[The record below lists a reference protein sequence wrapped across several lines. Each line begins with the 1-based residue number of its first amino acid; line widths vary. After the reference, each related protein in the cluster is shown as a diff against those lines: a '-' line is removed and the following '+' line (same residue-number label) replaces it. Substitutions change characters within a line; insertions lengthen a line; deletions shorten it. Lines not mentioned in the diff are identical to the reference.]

1 MRYWDDSMRPL
12 YTLPEPEGKRVQLEF
27 YSILLSDILSHK
39 VGGFADH
46 VNAQIVHADD
56 ACIRLEVGHRNAL
69 PSEEFAVEITLC
81 LEREPSKLANNVK
94 VELRPLGWA
103 PSGRKRQA
111 RYEELTRVLH
121 SYLMPHSVSDVPVSA
136 A

>member
-1 MRYWDDSMRPL
+1 MQYWDGSIRPL
-12 YTLPEPEGKRVQLEF
+12 YKLPEPEANRVQLEF
-27 YSILLSDILSHK
+27 CSVLLGDILSHK

-46 VNAQIVHADD
+46 VNARIVHADD
-56 ACIRLEVGHRNAL
+56 ACIQLEVGRRHVL

-81 LEREPSKLANNVK
+81 FESAPSAFANNVK

-103 PSGRKRQA
+103 PSERKRQA

-121 SYLMPHSVSDVPVSA
+121 SYLMPHNVSDTPVSA